1 MSASM
6 AIAAWSKNAS
16 CAGLIRTALAEAAVF
31 LPPSK
36 CSWRST
42 RHRTPPPIVRDADP

>member
-16 CAGLIRTALAEAAVF
+16 CAGLIRTALAEATVSCHHRNARGVQ
-31 LPPSK
+31 LVIA
-36 CSWRST
+36 RR
-42 RHRTPPPIVRDADP
+42 RHSFADADP